1 MKLLNFCVPLTKNIP
16 LLLRWWCNLPVLLL
30 DAKQFSLA
38 AFRFEQA
45 LSLNQDNSVTKE
57 AAEAHYLAA
66 DIESSIERYKQY
78 YRRTW
83 SGNQL
88 RLARMLADS
97 GRTTESINAFSKVSN
112 EASADDCL
120 IMGNLFYQ
128 KNYLTSKTL
137 VWRVIQP
144 IQ

>member
-1 MKLLNFCVPLTKNIP
+1 MQLA
-16 LLLRWWCNLPVLLL
+16 RALL

-45 LSLNQDNSVTKE
+45 LSLNKDNSVIKE
-57 AAEAHYLAA
+57 AAEAHYMQQILIHRLR
-66 DIESSIERYKQY
+66 DTSNTLPKNLILIS
-78 YRRTW
+78 
-83 SGNQL
+83 QL
-88 RLARMLADS
+88 RRLARMLANS

-120 IMGNLFYQ
+120 IMGNLFLQ
-128 KNYLTSKTL
+128 KKLPDSGKTL